1 MQPCRAR
8 ARRFCAAALEGRL
21 ILPPTAEARSAASSS
36 RLGRGARV
44 AISDVSVAGLD
55 ETASLLAGRGADAQ
69 RAELDVSDRLVV
81 EEYAAVIAEHVGVVH
96 QLYNNAGI
104 AFSRSVLETEYADY
118 EWLFAVN
125 LWGVIDGTK
134 AFLPRLVV
142 PMTGT

>member
-1 MQPCRAR
+1 M
-8 ARRFCAAALEGRL
+8 
-21 ILPPTAEARSAASSS
+21 
-36 RLGRGARV
+36 

-69 RAELDVSDRLVV
+69 RAELDVSDRLAV
-81 EEYAAVIAEHVGVVH
+81 EEYAAVTAEHFGVVH

-104 AFSRSVLETEYADY
+104 AFSRSVLEPGYADY
-118 EWLFAVN
+118 ERLLAVN

-142 PMTGT
+142 PVTATSSGSPEAASGIKQARPAGWRERRRSRERPRP